1 MKLKLILS
9 TMIAAVA
16 VMAHAEDVKRADV
29 KADAAAANKSGE
41 IQKGDA
47 DAKGPKA
54 AKSDKARADVKAEA
68 KAANKAGEIQ
78 KGEK

>member
-29 KADAAAANKSGE
+29 KADAAAANKAGE
-41 IQKGDA
+41 IAVGEVDKT
-47 DAKGPKA
+47 KP
-54 AKSDKARADVKAEA
+54 AKSTKARADVKAEA